1 MQQTPMNHEE
11 KKHHKGGG
19 LLHRIEETR
28 AHQAGQF
35 QQREMEK
42 ARLAEERLQQEAA
55 GGHEV
60 DARPGLVR
68 VSDPETEH
76 RAHGHRHGLMH
87 NIEDKRAAQ
96 AGAFQQREAAKVH
109 GAQQQLAADVDAGH
123 NVTARP
129 GQVRVD

>member
-1 MQQTPMNHEE
+1 MQCHTC
-11 KKHHKGGG
+11 
-19 LLHRIEETR
+19 LSCC
-28 AHQAGQF
+28 
-35 QQREMEK
+35 
-42 ARLAEERLQQEAA
+42 LQQEAA

-96 AGAFQQREAAKVH
+96 VH
-109 GAQQQLAADVDAGH
+109 VAPLLLLHAIA
-123 NVTARP
+123 VTALAELHTCIN
-129 GQVRVD
+129 GCCISVAASQY